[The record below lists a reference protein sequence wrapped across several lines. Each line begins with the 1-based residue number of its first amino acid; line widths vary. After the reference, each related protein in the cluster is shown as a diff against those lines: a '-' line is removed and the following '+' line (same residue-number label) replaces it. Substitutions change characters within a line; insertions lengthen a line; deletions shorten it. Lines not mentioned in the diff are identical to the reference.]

1 VTDRIEPVGRRR
13 DPMAVEP
20 IVLLT
25 VEREQRRRER
35 EERRR
40 RRQPQAPQALPAPAD
55 DDGDD
60 VPPRL
65 DLRA

>member
-13 DPMAVEP
+13 DLLPVEP
-20 IVLLT
+20 IVLSP
-25 VEREQRRRER
+25 VERERRRRER

-40 RRQPQAPQALPAPAD
+40 RRQAQTPPPPD
-55 DDGDD
+55 GGEGDD
-60 VPPRL
+60 APPRL